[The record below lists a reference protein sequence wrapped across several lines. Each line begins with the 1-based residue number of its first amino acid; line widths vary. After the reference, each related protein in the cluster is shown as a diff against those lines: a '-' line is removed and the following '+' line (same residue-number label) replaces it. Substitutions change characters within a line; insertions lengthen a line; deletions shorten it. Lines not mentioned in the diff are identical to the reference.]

1 MENLKQNPIVKKLG
15 LNRILLVCVLILM
28 FLVFKVVLG
37 NKFPAVDSIKST
49 LNYVYFLG
57 FLSLGVTFV
66 IATGGID
73 FSIGPVMFCCAL
85 VSGYCM
91 TSYKVP
97 CAVAMILCI
106 LIGLCFGIF
115 NGWMV
120 SYMSVPPFIISM
132 ASMNIAKGIA
142 SVFTKTQSVSWPAA
156 SDANGWFRNIVSV
169 NGFPVGI
176 IIFLGMAVICG
187 IVLYN
192 TKPGRYILCLGS
204 NKEAVRLSGVNTKKW
219 EMLAY
224 VICGFLVGIGAL
236 FFVATYTTVQPG
248 YGDQYNNEAIAGCV
262 MGGTS
267 MVGGLACEVI
277 LTMKDIDK
285 SFPGV
290 HALDHVNFEVK
301 RGEVHALMGENGAGK
316 STLMK
321 VLTGI
326 YQKDSGSIVYK
337 GQETEFHNTREA
349 QDAGVVIVH
358 QELNMVGD
366 LTVAQNIF
374 IGREPKKGFRIDD
387 KKMIEDSKKL
397 FQDLNIE
404 INPKEKMKNLTVGKQ
419 QMCEIAKAISH
430 KAEVIIFDEPSAA
443 LTEKEIA
450 DLFEIIRDLRK
461 KNLGI
466 VYISHRM
473 DEIKTITDR
482 VTVMRDGGYVGT
494 LITKDS
500 TKEDIINMMVG
511 RVIYEDPKQ
520 ESAVP
525 ADAPVVLKVEHLNA
539 GKMVQDVSFEL
550 RKGEI
555 LGFSGLMGAG
565 RTETARALF
574 GADPKQSGKI
584 SIMGKDGQLHE
595 VTINSPQDAVKCG
608 IGYLSEDRRRY
619 GCVVQKSV
627 TENTT
632 LATMEEFTNGIFI
645 NKAKEKKVAEKY
657 VNELATKTP
666 TTDQLVVNLSGG
678 NQQKVVIAK
687 WLTRD
692 SDILIFDEPT
702 RGIDVGAKNEIYKL
716 MNRLAAEGKSI
727 IMISSEM
734 TEVLR
739 MSDRIIIMCEGKVTG
754 CIDISEA
761 TQENIMDKAT
771 RNID

>member
-1 MENLKQNPIVKKLG
+1 
-15 LNRILLVCVLILM
+15 
-28 FLVFKVVLG
+28 
-37 NKFPAVDSIKST
+37 
-49 LNYVYFLG
+49 
-57 FLSLGVTFV
+57 
-66 IATGGID
+66 
-73 FSIGPVMFCCAL
+73 
-85 VSGYCM
+85 
-91 TSYKVP
+91 
-97 CAVAMILCI
+97 
-106 LIGLCFGIF
+106 
-115 NGWMV
+115 
-120 SYMSVPPFIISM
+120 
-132 ASMNIAKGIA
+132 
-142 SVFTKTQSVSWPAA
+142 
-156 SDANGWFRNIVSV
+156 
-169 NGFPVGI
+169 
-176 IIFLGMAVICG
+176 
-187 IVLYN
+187 
-192 TKPGRYILCLGS
+192 
-204 NKEAVRLSGVNTKKW
+204 
-219 EMLAY
+219 
-224 VICGFLVGIGAL
+224 
-236 FFVATYTTVQPG
+236 
-248 YGDQYNNEAIAGCV
+248 
-262 MGGTS
+262 MG
-267 MVGGLACEVI
+267 EVI

-326 YQKDSGSIVYK
+326 YQKDSGSITYK
-337 GQETEFHNTREA
+337 GKETEFHNTREA

-374 IGREPKKGFRIDD
+374 IGREPKKGFSIDD

-397 FQDLNIE
+397 FQELNIE
-404 INPKEKMKNLTVGKQ
+404 INPKEKMNNLTVGKQ

-461 KNLGI
+461 KGLGI

-494 LITKDS
+494 LITADS

-511 RVIYEDPKQ
+511 RVIYEDPK
-520 ESAVP
+520 EHSMVAP
-525 ADAPVVLKVEHLNA
+525 DAPVVLKVENLNA
-539 GKMVQDVSFEL
+539 GKMVQNVSFEL

-584 SIMGKDGQLHE
+584 SIRGKDGQLRE
-595 VTINSPQDAVKCG
+595 VTINSPQDAVKYG

-619 GCVVQKSV
+619 GVVVQKSV

-632 LATMEEFTNGIFI
+632 LATMENFTSGLFI
-645 NKAKEKKVAEKY
+645 NKAKEKEVTEKY
-657 VNELATKTP
+657 VKELATKTP

>member
-1 MENLKQNPIVKKLG
+1 M
-15 LNRILLVCVLILM
+15 
-28 FLVFKVVLG
+28 
-37 NKFPAVDSIKST
+37 
-49 LNYVYFLG
+49 
-57 FLSLGVTFV
+57 
-66 IATGGID
+66 
-73 FSIGPVMFCCAL
+73 
-85 VSGYCM
+85 
-91 TSYKVP
+91 
-97 CAVAMILCI
+97 
-106 LIGLCFGIF
+106 
-115 NGWMV
+115 
-120 SYMSVPPFIISM
+120 
-132 ASMNIAKGIA
+132 
-142 SVFTKTQSVSWPAA
+142 
-156 SDANGWFRNIVSV
+156 
-169 NGFPVGI
+169 
-176 IIFLGMAVICG
+176 
-187 IVLYN
+187 
-192 TKPGRYILCLGS
+192 
-204 NKEAVRLSGVNTKKW
+204 
-219 EMLAY
+219 
-224 VICGFLVGIGAL
+224 
-236 FFVATYTTVQPG
+236 
-248 YGDQYNNEAIAGCV
+248 GD
-262 MGGTS
+262 
-267 MVGGLACEVI
+267 VI

-290 HALDHVNFEVK
+290 HALDHVNFEVR

-326 YQKDSGSIVYK
+326 YQKDSGSITYK
-337 GQETEFHNTREA
+337 GQEVAFHNTREA
-349 QDAGVVIVH
+349 QDNGVVIVH

-374 IGREPKKGFRIDD
+374 IGREPKKGIRVDD

-397 FQDLNIE
+397 FKDLNIE
-404 INPKEKMKNLTVGKQ
+404 IDPREKMSNLTVGKQ

-450 DLFEIIRDLRK
+450 DLFVIIRDLRE

-473 DEIKTITDR
+473 DEIKVITDR

-511 RVIYEDPKQ
+511 RVIYEDPK
-520 ESAVP
+520 EHSMVAP
-525 ADAPVVLKVEHLNA
+525 DAPVVLKVENLNA

-574 GADPKQSGKI
+574 GADSKQSGKI
-584 SIMGKDGQLHE
+584 SIMDKQSGQLKE
-595 VTINSPQDAVKCG
+595 VTINSPQDAVKYG

-619 GCVVQKSV
+619 GVVVQKSV
-627 TENTT
+627 NENTT
-632 LATMEEFTNGIFI
+632 LATMEQFTSGIFI
-645 NKAKEKKVAEKY
+645 NKAKEKEVSEKY
-657 VNELATKTP
+657 IKELATKTP
-666 TTDQLVVNLSGG
+666 NGDQLVVNLSGG

-716 MNRLAAEGKSI
+716 MSKLAAEGKSI

-734 TEVLR
+734 TEILR
-739 MSDRIIIMCEGKVTG
+739 MSDRIIVMCEGKVTG
-754 CIDISEA
+754 NIDISEA
-761 TQENIMDKAT
+761 TQEHIMDKAT
-771 RNID
+771 RNIN